1 MKRSTTSQVQG
12 SITNVVKVIVM
23 RPRHSLTLHPILPM
37 RLSKIGKSIGVLE
50 FKATFAV
57 ADMNSFGR
65 YLGSGGSDDLR
76 LSIIGAKRKSERIL
90 HKGVG
95 TEHLIKELQR
105 STDLLNLKLDE
116 LQFRI
121 VHNVDRNGTR

>member
-1 MKRSTTSQVQG
+1 
-12 SITNVVKVIVM
+12 
-23 RPRHSLTLHPILPM
+23 M

-57 ADMNSFGR
+57 ADLNSFGR

-76 LSIIGAKRKSERIL
+76 LSIIGQKRKSEPIL
-90 HKGVG
+90 HKEVG

-105 STDLLNLKLDE
+105 STDLLNLRLNE

-121 VHNVDRNGTR
+121 VHNVDRNGMR